1 MPIPGGGTKIPKATW
16 CRWKK
21 TERTKILNSLAEFK
35 SGLEMTEETANALE
49 TISIC
54 VKVAQWCPTLC
65 DPMDYSLPGPSVH
78 RDSPGKNTGVG
89 CHALL
94 QGIFPIQGSNPGLP
108 HCRWTLPSEPPGK
121 PTNYEEEKI
130 IFKKI

>member
-65 DPMDYSLPGPSVH
+65 DPMDYSLPGPS
-78 RDSPGKNTGVG
+78 
-89 CHALL
+89 ALL